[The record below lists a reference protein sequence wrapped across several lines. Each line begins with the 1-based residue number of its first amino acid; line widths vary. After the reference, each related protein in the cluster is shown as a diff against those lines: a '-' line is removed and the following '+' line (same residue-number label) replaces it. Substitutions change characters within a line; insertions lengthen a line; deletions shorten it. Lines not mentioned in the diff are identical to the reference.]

1 MIILLIDFLIEN
13 HNKMSK
19 YSSKPFECS
28 GEKIKKIYATKNYV
42 KNSTCVD
49 RSNLVTKSDLASFI
63 NSR

>member
-28 GEKIKKIYATKNYV
+28 GEKIKKIMLQK
-42 KNSTCVD
+42 
-49 RSNLVTKSDLASFI
+49 I
-63 NSR
+63 M